1 VIAAILLVL
10 AGLAIAA
17 WLVRRPPRDAG
28 AAALICAVGLLAA
41 TLLMP
46 ATRFGYLLYPIG
58 YAVWAPALRIGRT
71 LEG

>member
-1 VIAAILLVL
+1 VL
-10 AGLAIAA
+10 AGLTIGV
-17 WLVRRPPRDAG
+17 WLVRRPPRDAS
-28 AAALICAVGLLAA
+28 AAALVCAAGMLAA
-41 TLLMP
+41 TLLLP